1 MVSMMMI
8 FCGDLYVCM
17 YVWMICCRSLCVL
30 VAGVL
35 FCLSRF
41 ALLVV
46 VSMMIMS
53 FVRSCL
59 FICSSVRCN
68 VNVLC
73 WVMLYRC

>member
-1 MVSMMMI
+1 
-8 FCGDLYVCM
+8 M

-30 VAGVL
+30 VVDVW
-35 FCLSRF
+35 FCVSRF

-46 VSMMIMS
+46 VSMMTMS

-59 FICSSVRCN
+59 FMWSRVRCR

-73 WVMLYRC
+73 